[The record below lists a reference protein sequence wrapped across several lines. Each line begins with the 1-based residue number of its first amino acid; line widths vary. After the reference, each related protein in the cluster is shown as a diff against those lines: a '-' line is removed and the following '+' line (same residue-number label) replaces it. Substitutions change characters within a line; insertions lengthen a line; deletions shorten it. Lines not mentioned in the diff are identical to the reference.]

1 MAFEQ
6 EFLAAITD
14 KTFHYAIDAGRLT
27 LTGDNGIVMELRKT
41 DYASINGRGVIFW
54 RGLPHGDE
62 IKSLPAAKMQEGPG
76 IFE

>member
-1 MAFEQ
+1 MACPDMAFEQ

-41 DYASINGRGVIFW
+41 D
-54 RGLPHGDE
+54 
-62 IKSLPAAKMQEGPG
+62 
-76 IFE
+76 